1 MGLLTQLSRL
11 LLGPAAE
18 IEAQAAAQR
27 AELLPL
33 PTTMTL
39 GGEEL
44 TIRRLERV
52 DRESILAFARALA
65 PHDLLFLRR
74 DITQPDQVDAWLDDI
89 EQGYT
94 ISIGAFDAGGLAG
107 YSTVGRDHMT
117 WTAHVAE
124 LRVLLAQRVRGKG
137 LGRLLT
143 EQAFAIAREIGIR
156 KMMAQMTTDQLAAI
170 AVFRRMGFEP
180 EAVLRNQVL
189 DRDGRLHDLQIM
201 SLDVDAF
208 RAKVYLARASVESHM
223 LET

>member
-1 MGLLTQLSRL
+1 MGLLMRISKL

-33 PTTMTL
+33 PTTLTVGVGEITL
-39 GGEEL
+39 
-44 TIRRLERV
+44 RRLVRT
-52 DRESILAFARALA
+52 DREAIIAFARALA

-74 DITQPDQVDAWLDDI
+74 DITQPDQVDAWIDDI
-89 EQGYT
+89 EEGYA
-94 ISIGAFDAGGLAG
+94 ISVGGFDVTGLAG
-107 YSTVGRDHMT
+107 YATVSRDRMT

-124 LRVLLAQRVRGKG
+124 LRVLVAERMRGEG

-143 EQAFAIAREIGIR
+143 EQAFAIARDLGIR
-156 KMMAQMTTDQLAAI
+156 KIMAQMTTDQQAAI
-170 AVFRRMGFEP
+170 SVFRRMGFEP

-189 DRDGRLHDLQIM
+189 DREGRLHDLQIM

-208 RAKVYLARASVESHM
+208 RAKVNLARASAESHL

>member
-1 MGLLTQLSRL
+1 MGLLAQISRL

-27 AELLPL
+27 AQLLTL
-33 PTTMTL
+33 PAIVPIGPGTITL
-39 GGEEL
+39 
-44 TIRRLERV
+44 RRLQRG
-52 DRESILAFARALA
+52 DGDAILEFARALA

-74 DITQPDQVDAWLDDI
+74 DITQPDQVDDWINEI
-89 EQGYT
+89 EEGYA
-94 ISIGAFDAGGLAG
+94 ISVGAFDAVGLAG
-107 YSTVGRDHMT
+107 YATVSRDHMT

-124 LRVLLAQRVRGKG
+124 LRVLAATRMRGKG
-137 LGRLLT
+137 LGWLLT
-143 EQAFAIAREIGIR
+143 EQAFAIAREMGIR
-156 KMMAQMTTDQLAAI
+156 KMMAQMTTDQVAAV
-170 AVFRRMGFEP
+170 AVFKRMGFEP

-208 RAKVYLARASVESHM
+208 RAKVNLARASVESHL